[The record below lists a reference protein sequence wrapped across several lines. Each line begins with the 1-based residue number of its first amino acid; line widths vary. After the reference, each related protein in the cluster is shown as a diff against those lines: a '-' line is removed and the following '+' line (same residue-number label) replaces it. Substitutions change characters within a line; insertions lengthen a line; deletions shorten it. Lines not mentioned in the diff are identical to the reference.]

1 MKKYF
6 IFAAIAAAGL
16 LTSCSSSDDAIS
28 DVPGTPTENQNQL
41 VPIQLGIGTI
51 TTTEV
56 TRGTGTVGGVG
67 AGDADPRA
75 VTGNKWQ
82 GQKVNVFMFQKGS
95 LLLSRAM
102 DPDQPANAYP
112 SPIFN
117 NTELTTPTDAT
128 SGVAEEI
135 LADGRQKIR
144 YYPIEDN
151 DATDDFDNRKSDF
164 WGYYMD
170 DAYQADAEGDILGV
184 DDADATTVTVP
195 FEIDG
200 SQDLMVAK
208 AELTTAQAAEVA
220 GWAEAQRTNYYSSFA
235 ARRGVQPTM
244 EFQHQL
250 TRLTFEFLG
259 GTKETCGWYNDGT
272 TWVNTAEASQG
283 RTFTGVFVK
292 SVNVYSKTTGRLIA
306 AYTPNAE
313 LPDNTPNDNNT
324 TGEKIAWGEADDVA
338 LSLKS
343 ADIDNAGTTAADAV
357 YTWVNSTAAEFAAAE
372 AANQV
377 TLDKDATFPAG
388 ALIADNAGKIY
399 KQWLDA
405 DSDNEEDAG
414 EVTYKE
420 VVLLYPVQVDAEAT
434 KKLKPLYNP
443 TFFPEINPSSA
454 NYSKKTANAAWGAAL
469 VEGSAHYDEV
479 YALTATGV
487 TDADFDLENNPT
499 PITVGGALLVQPKAG
514 YKIEIELGQYLKDK
528 DNNGT
533 GIGDEYYVRY
543 IPVTLTDTQ
552 VTTDG
557 GFQPGYSYNVKVIVY
572 GSERIE
578 VTTALK
584 NWVNGGDKEIDTE
597 DFGY

>member
-56 TRGTGTVGGVG
+56 TRGAGTVGGVED
-67 AGDADPRA
+67 GD
-75 VTGNKWQ
+75 NKWQ

-151 DATDDFDNRKSDF
+151 DATDAFDNRKSDF

-170 DAYQADAEGDILGV
+170 DAYKTDADGDILGV

-250 TRLTFEFLG
+250 TRLTFQFLG
-259 GTKETCGWYNDGT
+259 GTKETCGWYKDG
-272 TWVNTAEASQG
+272 TWVNTAEATQG

-306 AYTPNAE
+306 AYTSDEA
-313 LPDNTPNDNNT
+313 LPTNT
-324 TGEKIAWGEADDVA
+324 EKIAWGDADDVA

-357 YTWVNSTAAEFAAAE
+357 YTWVNSTAAEYEALE

-377 TLDKDATFPAG
+377 ALAKDATFPAG
-388 ALIADNAGKIY
+388 ALIADNEGKIY

-405 DSDNEEDAG
+405 DTDDEEDAG

-420 VVLLYPVQVDAEAT
+420 VVLLYPAQVDAEAT

-487 TDADFDLENNPT
+487 TDADFNPET
-499 PITVGGALLVQPKAG
+499 MANPITVGGALLVQPKAG
-514 YKIEIELGQYLKDK
+514 YNIEIELGQYLKDK

-557 GFQPGYSYNVKVIVY
+557 GFKPGYSYNVKVIVY

-584 NWVNGGDKEIDTE
+584 NWVDGGNKDIDTE